1 MNIDVILDGLFG
13 VMVFLVLYA
22 TAKVV
27 SVHIDKYAEK
37 HKRH

>member
-1 MNIDVILDGLFG
+1 MDAILDGLFG
-13 VMVFLVLYA
+13 VMVFIALYA
-22 TAKVV
+22 TAKVA

>member
-1 MNIDVILDGLFG
+1 MDAILDGLLG
-13 VMVFLVLYA
+13 VMVFIALYA